1 MHDLNALPALRHNL
15 TGILH
20 LRNRSTVL
28 TTYRHLY
35 PKALVTPDWLSYL
48 SRIDADF
55 QCPISRF
62 FISANFAFGGKTDMT
77 ATSGSNK
84 KPPSTSPEGFPSR
97 YQPPRPRLYGDVTT
111 LPPNAA
117 AGRLRF
123 IVVVLGIFYR
133 AGYSEVHPNKV

>member
-1 MHDLNALPALRHNL
+1 MQSACP
-15 TGILH
+15 
-20 LRNRSTVL
+20 
-28 TTYRHLY
+28 LY
-35 PKALVTPDWLSYL
+35 PKSGHGNGQQKTPEL
-48 SRIDADF
+48 
-55 QCPISRF
+55 
-62 FISANFAFGGKTDMT
+62 
-77 ATSGSNK
+77 
-84 KPPSTSPEGFPSR
+84 SPEGFPSR